1 MVKTLYIV
9 RHGQTFFNFHHKTQ
23 GSCDS
28 RLTALGIRQAKTAGD
43 YFRKQKINF
52 DAAYCSTQERASDTL
67 ELITDHK
74 MPYTRLK
81 DFCEKDYGIF
91 EGADEY
97 TLPWNGDKLDAPSME
112 RDDHVVERMVNGLK
126 RVQEETEDGQNILI
140 VAHGDIIAMF
150 SKLYNSNIPHFSCCS
165 FVKFLYDKGTY
176 TFAGFYEPAIGVE

>member
-28 RLTALGIRQAKTAGD
+28 RLTALGIRQAKAAGD
-43 YFRKQKINF
+43 YFKKQNIHF

-81 DFCEKDYGIF
+81 DFVKKIMVYLKVLTSILCLGMVINWMP
-91 EGADEY
+91 
-97 TLPWNGDKLDAPSME
+97 LLWNVMIML
-112 RDDHVVERMVNGLK
+112 
-126 RVQEETEDGQNILI
+126 
-140 VAHGDIIAMF
+140 
-150 SKLYNSNIPHFSCCS
+150 
-165 FVKFLYDKGTY
+165 
-176 TFAGFYEPAIGVE
+176 